1 MQLSSE
7 RKLQDMRSMYADTLV
22 ELGQS
27 IREIVCLGADTTDSI
42 KTKKFGDRYPDRMF
56 NVGIAEANLVS
67 IAAGLAI
74 AGKIAFASTYA
85 AFLPGRC
92 LDQIRNAIC
101 YPNLN
106 VKLVVSHAG
115 LTVGPD
121 GASHQQIEDFSTMR
135 SIPNMRVIVPAD
147 AVSVRPLISTV
158 AKTPGPFY
166 VRLARPSS
174 EVIYSESALFP
185 LGKGNIIR
193 DGSDATIISCGL
205 MVSRSLEAA
214 DFLKRNEGIS
224 CRVVDMFSI
233 KPIDSDLIVKCAKDT
248 GSIVTAEEHNVIGGL
263 GGAVAEASAES
274 YPVPVRRIGIL
285 DSFGESARD
294 EEIDLLLEKYA
305 LTSTRIAQEVAEI
318 RRRIIKK

>member
-7 RKLQDMRSMYADTLV
+7 KKTQDMRSVYADTLV

-27 IREIVCLGADTTDSI
+27 CHEIVCVGADTTDSI

-135 SIPNMRVIVPAD
+135 SIPNMQVIVPAD
-147 AVSVRPLISTV
+147 AVSVRHLIRAI

-174 EVIYSESALFP
+174 EVIYAESAVFD
-185 LGKGNIIR
+185 LGKGNILR
-193 DGSDATIISCGL
+193 EGSDATIISCGL
-205 MVSRSLEAA
+205 MVERSLEAA
-214 DFLKRNEGIS
+214 NILKRNEGIS
-224 CRVVDMFSI
+224 CRIVDMFSI
-233 KPIDSDLIVKCAKDT
+233 KPIDKNLIVKCAKDT
-248 GSIVTAEEHNVIGGL
+248 GSIVTAEEHNIIGGL
-263 GGAVAEASAES
+263 GGAVAEASVES
-274 YPVPVRRIGIL
+274 YPVPIRRIGID

-305 LTSTRIAQEVAEI
+305 LTSKKIAQAVVET
-318 RRRIIKK
+318 RRRIRK

>member
-7 RKLQDMRSMYADTLV
+7 KKTQDMRSVYADTLV

-27 IREIVCLGADTTDSI
+27 CHEIVCVGADTTDSI

-135 SIPNMRVIVPAD
+135 SIPNMQVIVPAD
-147 AVSVRPLISTV
+147 AVSVRHLIRAI

-174 EVIYSESALFP
+174 EVIYAENAVFD
-185 LGKGNIIR
+185 LGKGNILR
-193 DGSDATIISCGL
+193 EGSDATIISCGL
-205 MVSRSLEAA
+205 MVERSLEAA
-214 DFLKRNEGIS
+214 NILKRNEGIS
-224 CRVVDMFSI
+224 CRIVDMFSI
-233 KPIDSDLIVKCAKDT
+233 KPIDKNLIVKCAKDT
-248 GSIVTAEEHNVIGGL
+248 GSIVTAEEHNIIGGL
-263 GGAVAEASAES
+263 GGAVAEASVES
-274 YPVPVRRIGIL
+274 YPVPIRRIGID

-305 LTSTRIAQEVAEI
+305 LTSKKIAQAVVET
-318 RRRIIKK
+318 RRRIRK

>member
-7 RKLQDMRSMYADTLV
+7 KKTQDMRSVYADTLV

-27 IREIVCLGADTTDSI
+27 CPEIVCVGADTTDSI

-147 AVSVRPLISTV
+147 AVSVRHLIRAI

-174 EVIYSESALFP
+174 EVIYAESAVFD
-185 LGKGNIIR
+185 LGKGNILR
-193 DGSDATIISCGL
+193 EGSDATIISCGL
-205 MVSRSLEAA
+205 MVERSLEAA
-214 DFLKRNEGIS
+214 DILKRNEGIS
-224 CRVVDMFSI
+224 CRIVDMFSI
-233 KPIDSDLIVKCAKDT
+233 KPIDKNLIVKCAKDT
-248 GSIVTAEEHNVIGGL
+248 GAIVTAEEHNIIGGL
-263 GGAVAEASAES
+263 GGAVAEASVES
-274 YPVPVRRIGIL
+274 CPVPIRRIGID

-305 LTSTRIAQEVAEI
+305 LTSKKIAQAVIETS
-318 RRRIIKK
+318 RRIRK

>member
-7 RKLQDMRSMYADTLV
+7 KKTQDMRSVYADTLV
-22 ELGQS
+22 ELGRS
-27 IREIVCLGADTTDSI
+27 NHEVVCVGADTTDSI

-74 AGKIAFASTYA
+74 SGKIAFASTYA

-147 AVSVRPLISTV
+147 AVSVRHLIRIV
-158 AKTPGPFY
+158 AKTSGPFY

-174 EVIYSESALFP
+174 EVIYAENAMFE
-185 LGKGNIIR
+185 LGKANILR
-193 DGSDATIISCGL
+193 EGSDATIIACGL
-205 MVSRSLEAA
+205 MVTRSLEAA
-214 DFLKRNEGIS
+214 HILERDQDIS

-233 KPIDSDLIVKCAKDT
+233 KPIDRNLVAKCAQDT
-248 GSIVTAEEHNVIGGL
+248 GAIVTAEEHNIVGGL
-263 GGAVAEASAES
+263 GGAVAEASVET
-274 YPVPVRRIGIL
+274 YPVPMKLVGIN
-285 DSFGESARD
+285 DTFGESARD
-294 EEIDLLLEKYA
+294 EEIDLLMEKYA
-305 LTSTRIAQEVAEI
+305 LNSTSIAQAVVDI
-318 RRRIIKK
+318 RSRIKK

>member
-7 RKLQDMRSMYADTLV
+7 KKTQDMRSVYADTLL

-27 IREIVCLGADTTDSI
+27 HHEIVCVGADTTDSI
-42 KTKKFGDRYPDRMF
+42 KTKKFGDKYPDRMF

-74 AGKIAFASTYA
+74 SGKIAFASTYA

-147 AVSVRPLISTV
+147 AVSVRHLIRIV
-158 AKTPGPFY
+158 AKTSGPFY

-174 EVIYSESALFP
+174 EVIYAENAIFE
-185 LGKGNIIR
+185 LGKANILHE
-193 DGSDATIISCGL
+193 GSDATIIACGL
-205 MVSRSLEAA
+205 MVTRSLEAA
-214 DFLKRNEGIS
+214 HILKRNQDIS

-233 KPIDSDLIVKCAKDT
+233 KPIDKNLVAKCGQDT
-248 GSIVTAEEHNVIGGL
+248 GAIVTAEEHNIVGGL
-263 GGAVAEASAES
+263 GGAVAEASVES
-274 YPVPVRRIGIL
+274 YPVPMKLVGIN
-285 DSFGESARD
+285 DTFGESARD
-294 EEIDLLLEKYA
+294 EEIDLLMEKYA
-305 LTSTRIAQEVAEI
+305 LSSKNIAQAVVDT
-318 RRRIIKK
+318 RSRIKK

>member
-7 RKLQDMRSMYADTLV
+7 KKTADMRGVYGDTLV
-22 ELGQS
+22 ELGR
-27 IREIVCLGADTTDSI
+27 IYKEVVCVGADTTDSL
-42 KTKKFGDRYPDRMF
+42 KTKKFGDKYPDRMF

-135 SIPNMRVIVPAD
+135 SIPNIRVIVPAD
-147 AVSVRPLISTV
+147 AVSVKHLIKSIV
-158 AKTPGPFY
+158 QTPGPFY

-174 EVIYSESALFP
+174 DILYAEESLFKI
-185 LGKGNIIR
+185 GKGNILR

-205 MVSRSLEAA
+205 MVTRSLEAA
-214 DFLKRNEGIS
+214 DILKRNESIS

-233 KPIDSDLIVKCAKDT
+233 KPIDTDLVEKCGKET
-248 GSIVTAEEHNVIGGL
+248 GAIATAEEHNVIGGL
-263 GGAVAEASAES
+263 GGAVAEASTES
-274 YPVPVRRIGIL
+274 YPVPIKRIGIH
-285 DSFGESARD
+285 DTFGESARD
-294 EEIDLLLEKYA
+294 EEIEALLEKYG
-305 LTSTRIAQEVAEI
+305 LTSTEIARAVVEA
-318 RRRIIKK
+318 RGRSKR